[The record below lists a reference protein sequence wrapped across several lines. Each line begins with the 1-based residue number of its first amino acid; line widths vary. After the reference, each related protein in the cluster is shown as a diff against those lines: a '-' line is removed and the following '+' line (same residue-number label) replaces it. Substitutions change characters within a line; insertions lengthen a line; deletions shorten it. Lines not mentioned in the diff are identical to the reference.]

1 MDFKVNSSDLLK
13 AISHI
18 HGVVEIRHTLPI
30 LSNTIIMAKDG
41 NLKLCSTNLD
51 IYCSDQVKA
60 EVNSPGEISVSASTL
75 YEIVKRLPNGSDLH
89 ATLDEESSSLILKCG
104 RSKFNLTTLKTDDF
118 PKIADSDLDTSFVL
132 SAAEMIRMIDKTKFA
147 ISNEETRYYLNG
159 IFFHKTDK
167 NSIEI
172 LRAVATDGH
181 RLAQYDI
188 PLPQG
193 AEDMTGLIIPKK
205 TIMELRRV
213 LDDANGDINIS
224 LNENKIKFTFN
235 QLTIIS
241 KVIDGTFPDYTK
253 VIPKNNN
260 KIFATNSND
269 FKSAIDRVSAV
280 SISEEIK
287 SKAIKLLIESNKL
300 LLSVESL
307 SKGSANEVVDIS
319 YNEEK
324 VEIGFNSRYLVDI
337 CNEIEGDEVI
347 IHILDSI
354 SPAIILDKS
363 DENLFFV
370 LMPMRI

>member
-30 LSNTIIMAKDG
+30 LSNMIITVKDG
-41 NLKLCSTNLD
+41 SLKLCSTNLD
-51 IYCSDQVKA
+51 IYCSDQVSA
-60 EVNSPGEISVSASTL
+60 EVVSQGEISVSASTF

-89 ATLDEESSSLILKCG
+89 ATLDEVSSSLILKCG
-104 RSKFNLTTLKTDDF
+104 RSKFNLTTMKTDDF
-118 PKIADSDLDTSFVL
+118 PMIADSDLDTKFVL
-132 SAAEMIRMIDKTKFA
+132 SATELIRMIDKTKFA

-159 IFFHKTDK
+159 IFFHKAQK

-205 TIMELRRV
+205 TILELRRV

-224 LNENKIKFTFN
+224 LNDNKIKFSFN
-235 QLTIIS
+235 ELTIIS

-260 KIFATNSND
+260 KVFATNSNEL
-269 FKSAIDRVSAV
+269 KSAIDRVSAV

-307 SKGSANEVVDIS
+307 SRGSANEEVDIN
-319 YNEEK
+319 YNEER

-337 CNEIEGDEVI
+337 CNEIDGDEVI
-347 IHILDSI
+347 VHILDSI

>member
-30 LSNTIIMAKDG
+30 LSNMIIAAKDG
-41 NLKLCSTNLD
+41 HLKLCSTNLD
-51 IYCSDQVKA
+51 IYCSDQVNA
-60 EVNSPGEISVSASTL
+60 EVVSPGEISVSASTFH
-75 YEIVKRLPNGSDLH
+75 EIIKRLPNGSDLH
-89 ATLDEESSSLILKCG
+89 ATLDKESSSLILKCG

-118 PKIADSDLDTSFVL
+118 PIIADSDLDINFVL
-132 SAAEMIRMIDKTKFA
+132 SATELIRMIDKTKFA

-159 IFFHKTDK
+159 IFFHKTQK
-167 NSIEI
+167 NSIDI
-172 LRAVATDGH
+172 LRVVATDGH

-193 AEDMTGLIIPKK
+193 AEEMTGLIIPKK
-205 TIMELRRV
+205 TILELRRV

-224 LNENKIKFTFN
+224 LNDNKIKFSFN
-235 QLTIIS
+235 DLTIIS

-260 KIFATNSND
+260 KVFATNSNEL
-269 FKSAIDRVSAV
+269 KSAIDRVSAV
-280 SISEEIK
+280 SINEEIK

-307 SKGSANEVVDIS
+307 SKGSANEELDIN

-337 CNEIEGDEVI
+337 CNEIDGDEVI